1 MYTVLYFNYISIKLE
16 EKGKSKCEPKDVF
29 TFEHLVKRV

>member
-16 EKGKSKCEPKDVF
+16 AKGKSKCEPKDIF
-29 TFEHLVKRV
+29 TFDYLVKRV